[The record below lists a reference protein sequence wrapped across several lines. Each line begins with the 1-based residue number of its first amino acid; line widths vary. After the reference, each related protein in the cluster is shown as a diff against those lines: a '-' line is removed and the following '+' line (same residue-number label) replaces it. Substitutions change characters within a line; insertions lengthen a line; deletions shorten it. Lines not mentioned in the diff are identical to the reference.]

1 MLEIR
6 TALRQLELQRCR
18 AHAQRTRHL
27 GPAAAAIGQELDD
40 LLGHAGYHVALVQAR
55 QIADDDAV
63 TDLCNLRAGAGEI
76 LQQVGLVKDEQPCRL
91 RKAHWSAEQS
101 LVRFGALPRHRPTK
115 LHPQRIE
122 LGLVQLPHGPR
133 QEPEKSILGFAT
145 DLDQVLEAQQDRAID
160 LGEAGLGDL
169 RDQLKVALETPTE
182 VHQCA
187 AGGQRIAHRVEM
199 GKLHELGNGQAEVRV
214 VGHLH
219 AGSVQP
225 GNGGCR
231 QASERIIGQIR
242 RDADRL
248 KNACT
253 VYPAGFQRPGDCL
266 RVAADGSG
274 LLRILA

>member
-40 LLGHAGYHVALVQAR
+40 LLGHAGDHIALVQPC

-63 TDLCNLRAGAGEI
+63 TDLCHLRAGAGEI
-76 LQQVGLVKDEQPCRL
+76 LHQVGLVEDEQSSRL
-91 RKAHWSAEQS
+91 RKTHWRADQG
-101 LVRFGALPRHRPTK
+101 LIGFGALARHRPTK

-122 LGLVQLPHGPR
+122 LGLVQQAHGPY
-133 QEPEKSILGFAT
+133 QEPEESILGLAT
-145 DLDQVLEAQQDRAID
+145 DLDQVLEAQQDRAVD
-160 LGEAGLGDL
+160 LGEADLGDL
-169 RDQLKVALETPTE
+169 RNQPEIALQSPTE
-182 VHQCA
+182 IHQSA
-187 AGGQRIAHRVEM
+187 AGGQCVAHCVKM
-199 GKLHELGNGQAEVRV
+199 GKLHEPGDVQAEVRV

-225 GNGGCR
+225 GQGGCR
-231 QASERIIGQIR
+231 QAVQRVVGQVR
-242 RDADRL
+242 RDSDRL
-248 KNACT
+248 KDTCT

-266 RVAADGSG
+266 RVAGDGGG
-274 LLRILA
+274 LLCIFA